1 MIRHTAKFIFQ
12 IVFYAALAA
21 VVIYIMGNGL
31 GLVNGLDF
39 GAGAYYYA
47 DIPQFGKYVNGSHF
61 HTQFP
66 MWFHIALFLIWGGVM
81 YKFWIWLD
89 KKLNKEQETSGNLEK
104 IFENKAPGFCYTRV
118 ANPTVTAFENRIT
131 KLEGGIAS
139 VACASGMAALT
150 NAFLNIL
157 QSGDEIGSSAGF
169 YGGSIDLFRDLE
181 TFGITTKMDRWL
193 L

>member
-1 MIRHTAKFIFQ
+1 M
-12 IVFYAALAA
+12 
-21 VVIYIMGNGL
+21 
-31 GLVNGLDF
+31 
-39 GAGAYYYA
+39 
-47 DIPQFGKYVNGSHF
+47 
-61 HTQFP
+61 
-66 MWFHIALFLIWGGVM
+66 
-81 YKFWIWLD
+81 
-89 KKLNKEQETSGNLEK
+89 
-104 IFENKAPGFCYTRV
+104 FENKAPGFCYTRV

-157 QSGDEIGSSAGF
+157 QSGDEIVSSAGL
-169 YGGSIDLFRDLE
+169 YGGSIDLFHDLE

>member
-1 MIRHTAKFIFQ
+1 M
-12 IVFYAALAA
+12 
-21 VVIYIMGNGL
+21 
-31 GLVNGLDF
+31 
-39 GAGAYYYA
+39 
-47 DIPQFGKYVNGSHF
+47 
-61 HTQFP
+61 
-66 MWFHIALFLIWGGVM
+66 
-81 YKFWIWLD
+81 
-89 KKLNKEQETSGNLEK
+89 
-104 IFENKAPGFCYTRV
+104 FENKAPGFCYTRV

>member
-1 MIRHTAKFIFQ
+1 M
-12 IVFYAALAA
+12 
-21 VVIYIMGNGL
+21 
-31 GLVNGLDF
+31 
-39 GAGAYYYA
+39 
-47 DIPQFGKYVNGSHF
+47 
-61 HTQFP
+61 
-66 MWFHIALFLIWGGVM
+66 
-81 YKFWIWLD
+81 
-89 KKLNKEQETSGNLEK
+89 EK

-157 QSGDEIGSSAGF
+157 QSGDEIVSSAGL

>member
-1 MIRHTAKFIFQ
+1 M
-12 IVFYAALAA
+12 
-21 VVIYIMGNGL
+21 
-31 GLVNGLDF
+31 
-39 GAGAYYYA
+39 
-47 DIPQFGKYVNGSHF
+47 
-61 HTQFP
+61 
-66 MWFHIALFLIWGGVM
+66 
-81 YKFWIWLD
+81 
-89 KKLNKEQETSGNLEK
+89 EK

-157 QSGDEIGSSAGF
+157 QSGDEIVSSAGF

>member
-1 MIRHTAKFIFQ
+1 MRFNTSLLHAGTTKEIHGAT
-12 IVFYAALAA
+12 LPP
-21 VVIYIMGNGL
+21 IYQ
-31 GLVNGLDF
+31 VSAF
-39 GAGAYYYA
+39 
-47 DIPQFGKYVNGSHF
+47 
-61 HTQFP
+61 
-66 MWFHIALFLIWGGVM
+66 
-81 YKFWIWLD
+81 
-89 KKLNKEQETSGNLEK
+89 EQETSGNLEK

-157 QSGDEIGSSAGF
+157 QSGDEIVSSAGL

-181 TFGITTKMDRWL
+181 TFGITTKYVETNNWEQIEAAIGEHTKLILRRQL
-193 L
+193 LIPGLQLLILKKCPKLLIITESRLL

>member
-1 MIRHTAKFIFQ
+1 MRFNTSLLHAGTTKEIHGAT
-12 IVFYAALAA
+12 LPP
-21 VVIYIMGNGL
+21 IYQ
-31 GLVNGLDF
+31 VSAF
-39 GAGAYYYA
+39 
-47 DIPQFGKYVNGSHF
+47 
-61 HTQFP
+61 
-66 MWFHIALFLIWGGVM
+66 
-81 YKFWIWLD
+81 
-89 KKLNKEQETSGNLEK
+89 EQETSGNLEK